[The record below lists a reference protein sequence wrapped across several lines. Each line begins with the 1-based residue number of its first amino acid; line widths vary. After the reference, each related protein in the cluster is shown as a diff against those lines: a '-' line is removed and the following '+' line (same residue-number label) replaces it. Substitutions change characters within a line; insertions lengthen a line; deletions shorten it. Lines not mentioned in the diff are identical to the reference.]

1 MATELHPPL
10 PHKGY
15 LDAAP
20 QVERGAFL
28 LKIGHWLNRAIFVS
42 LLSLFVLVAV
52 PYGTVEPW
60 WEAFFECA
68 IFALTA
74 LWIIEGLLLG
84 DWNFSERA
92 LFVPLLVL
100 VGFALLQAMPFDKVP
115 EQEAFW
121 FAISADPFSTLRFA
135 LKMTALLL
143 TGALLLSHLTN
154 QKRLRAL
161 ILTITL
167 VALASALFGMLRQTA
182 QHEADGFL
190 LPYLPLGAGYGQF
203 INSNHFAYL
212 MELSFGLPLSLLLSR
227 SHDREK
233 WLLFAGL
240 ATPLLLALVLANSR
254 GGLLGLCAQ
263 LLFIVLFANQARR
276 EAYDAASTRAMSF
289 ARISQAQ
296 WFRPVIGGLLIVIL
310 LIGITWVGG
319 DPLMNKLE
327 AVSGEVS
334 AVGDASR
341 EGTRRIDMWNATWQM
356 IAENPL
362 LGTGFGGYAMAITQY
377 HVASGKL
384 IPQQAHNEYME
395 VLASGGVLG
404 AGLWLWFLLIFI
416 RRASQSLSAIKS
428 PRQRAVCVGALA
440 GIVAVAVHSFVDF
453 GLHLTINALV
463 CTALIVIVVGSPKLE
478 RSKLERPKPAR
489 MDKKLPFRLS
499 LKV

>member
-1 MATELHPPL
+1 MATELNRILL
-10 PHKGY
+10 PEGY

-28 LKIGHWLNRAIFVS
+28 HKVAFLLNRAIFVS
-42 LLSLFVLVAV
+42 LLALFVLVAV

-84 DWNFSERA
+84 SWNISERA

-100 VGFALLQAMPFDKVP
+100 VGFALIQAIPFDRVP

-135 LKMTALLL
+135 LKMTALILA
-143 TGALLLSHLTN
+143 GALLLSHLTS
-154 QKRLRAL
+154 QKRFRAL

-182 QHEADGFL
+182 QRDADGFF

-227 SHDREK
+227 SRDREK

-263 LLFIVLFANQARR
+263 LLFIVLFVNQPRR
-276 EAYDAASTRAMSF
+276 ETHDAASASSVSF
-289 ARISQAQ
+289 ARIVQSR
-296 WFRPVIGGLLIVIL
+296 WFRLITCGLLAVIL
-310 LIGITWVGG
+310 LIGITWIGG

-327 AVSGEVS
+327 AVPGEIS
-334 AVGDASR
+334 SVGDASQ
-341 EGTRRIDMWNATWQM
+341 EGTRRVDMWNATWQM
-356 IAENPL
+356 VAENPL

-377 HVASGKL
+377 HRASGKL
-384 IPQQAHNEYME
+384 IPQEAHNEYME
-395 VLASGGVLG
+395 ILAGGGVLG
-404 AGLWLWFLLIFI
+404 AGLWLWFLLVFLH
-416 RRASQSLSAIKS
+416 RASQSLLAAKSAK
-428 PRQRAVCVGALA
+428 QRAVCVGALA
-440 GIVAVAVHSFVDF
+440 GIVAVAVHSIVDF
-453 GLHLTINALV
+453 GLHITINALV
-463 CTALIVIVVGSPKLE
+463 CTALVVIVVSSP
-478 RSKLERPKPAR
+478 RVAR
-489 MDKKLPFRLS
+489 GDKKLPFRLS